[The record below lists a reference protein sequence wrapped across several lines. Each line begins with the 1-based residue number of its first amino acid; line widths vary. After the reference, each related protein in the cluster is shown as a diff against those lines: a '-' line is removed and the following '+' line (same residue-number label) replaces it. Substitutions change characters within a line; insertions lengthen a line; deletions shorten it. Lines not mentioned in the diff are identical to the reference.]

1 MSGSRREKVSDL
13 VRDEVARLI
22 HSELHDVRIG
32 FITVTGVSMSNDLKH
47 ARVFVSMLQEGEA
60 RQDAMDAL
68 SAARGFIRRRVG
80 QTLRLR
86 YTPEISFRIDPS
98 IEYGARIEELIEKS
112 RASSPA
118 GSEDAA
124 DQQNDEEIRK
134 EQD

>member
-47 ARVFVSMLQEGEA
+47 ARVFVSMLQEGTA
-60 RQDAMDAL
+60 RDQAMDAL
-68 SAARGFIRRRVG
+68 AAARGFIRRRIG

-98 IEYGARIEELIEKS
+98 IAYGAKIEELIEKTH
-112 RASSPA
+112 AGGPA
-118 GSEDAA
+118 GGD
-124 DQQNDEEIRK
+124 DVEEK
-134 EQD
+134 ES